1 MPWCAGPTE
10 SRRCPM
16 LGRLM
21 RCLGEAAGVM
31 LAIAVVVAVASLSV
45 WLVGQALALLVS
57 LVA

>member
-1 MPWCAGPTE
+1 MPWCAGPTG
-10 SRRCPM
+10 SRRWPI
-16 LGRLM
+16 LDRLM

-31 LAIAVVVAVASLSV
+31 LAIAVVVAVASFSV

>member
-1 MPWCAGPTE
+1 
-10 SRRCPM
+10 M
-16 LGRLM
+16 LDRLM

-31 LAIAVVVAVASLSV
+31 LAIAVVVAVASFSV

>member
-1 MPWCAGPTE
+1 MPWCAGPTG
-10 SRRCPM
+10 SRRWQM
-16 LGRLM
+16 LDRVM

-45 WLVGQALALLVS
+45 WIVCQALALLVS

>member
-10 SRRCPM
+10 SRRWPM
-16 LGRLM
+16 LDRVM

-31 LAIAVVVAVASLSV
+31 LAIAVVVAVASISV
-45 WLVGQALALLVS
+45 WIVGQALALLVS